1 MKTYSLHKFKNKP
14 TLPFS
19 ATEYSLF
26 KFGSKNIARKY
37 GIELAKG
44 FIEEVLKKETPK
56 GQIVVC
62 SSPYFFIPTAT
73 FAMKDYFI
81 RELNYYLID
90 NGMEAVEELKIHRTI
105 TYTQDYGEMSKE
117 ERTRLIGND
126 TFYMDAQ
133 FLKDKYV
140 LFLDDVKITGS
151 HEKAIKKSIE
161 INKVAPKDIYF
172 LYFAEL
178 KNPKEDPKIENYL
191 NHAYVKSL
199 NDINDVF
206 KKEFLLNTRVI
217 KYILNSPKQDFKEFI
232 ALQPQNLINNIY
244 HLAIGNR
251 YYKIK
256 EYSDNLKQLSDML
269 K

>member
-1 MKTYSLHKFKNKP
+1 MNTYSLHKFKNKA
-14 TLPFS
+14 TLPFR
-19 ATEYSLF
+19 AEEYSLF

-37 GIELAKG
+37 GTELAKG
-44 FIEEVLKKETPK
+44 FIEGVLKPNPPKE
-56 GQIVVC
+56 QIVVC

-81 RELNYYLID
+81 RELNYYLIA

-105 TYTQDYGEMSKE
+105 TYTQDYGEMSAE
-117 ERTRLIGND
+117 ERTKLIGND
-126 TFYMDAQ
+126 TFYMDAK
-133 FLKDKYV
+133 FLEGKLV

-151 HEKAIKKSIE
+151 HERAIQKSIE
-161 INKVAPKDIYF
+161 INKVVPKDMWFI
-172 LYFAEL
+172 YFAEL

-191 NHAYVKSL
+191 NHAYVKRL
-199 NDINDVF
+199 DDVNDVF
-206 KKEFLLNTRVI
+206 RRDHLLNTRVV
-217 KYILNSPKQDFKEFI
+217 KYILNSPKQDFKKFI
-232 ALQPQNLINNIY
+232 EIQPQNLINNIY

-256 EYSDNLKQLSDML
+256 EYADNLKELGGMV